1 MACRDIT
8 YDTLKFIDEHA
19 LVLQNNLHKQFC
31 PQALCY
37 NLHVTTSPV
46 STIQN
51 HEIWATEKKFATAPI
66 TFFRIHILSQM
77 S

>member
-37 NLHVTTSPV
+37 NLHVTTSPGLHY
-46 STIQN
+46 SKSWN
-51 HEIWATEKKFATAPI
+51 LSDREKICNRSNQIF
-66 TFFRIHILSQM
+66 
-77 S
+77 